1 METILLACKQMS
13 TDFVKQTL
21 RENLGRVVI
30 PHVAD
35 GFWSI
40 YDNAKSACER
50 NKQLDQILRT
60 FQNLLTQVPKWTPE
74 TLKKEVDRI
83 AAASK
88 CDYMEDLLL
97 GVFVSYIRAF
107 ASLQQVR
114 SEHVD
119 IPFTRPSIEVFI
131 HKFYV
136 MAARGFWS
144 NAYLF
149 KTVGVT
155 SEQQAR
161 NRRDIEVMLAD
172 ILNEVIDSFIPWKD
186 ISKAYFKAPDAP
198 EESAAAPAAPAPTPV
213 PAPALVSPLPP
224 VEEPKPV
231 VKFGENE
238 TQEFESE
245 TEDSDDEPP
254 AIKLGEDVGLDEDD
268 FESETDSEAE
278 GEVDVKPSS
287 DAVALNL

>member
-1 METILLACKQMS
+1 METRLLACKQMS

-50 NKQLDQILRT
+50 NQQPDQILRT

-119 IPFTRPSIEVFI
+119 IPFTRPPMEVFI

-144 NAYLF
+144 NAYMF
-149 KTVGVT
+149 KTVGVS

-161 NRRDIEVMLAD
+161 NRRDIELMLAE

-186 ISKAYFKAPDAP
+186 ISKAYFKAPEETSAP
-198 EESAAAPAAPAPTPV
+198 IAPAPAPAPVVETKPTPV
-213 PAPALVSPLPP
+213 
-224 VEEPKPV
+224 VEEPKPA

-245 TEDSDDEPP
+245 AEESEDDDEPP
-254 AIKLGEDVGLDEDD
+254 AIKLGEEVGLDEDD
-268 FESETDSEAE
+268 FESESESEAE

-287 DAVALNL
+287 EAVALNL

>member
-1 METILLACKQMS
+1 MS

-50 NKQLDQILRT
+50 NQQPDQILRT

-119 IPFTRPSIEVFI
+119 IPFTRPSMEVFI

-144 NAYLF
+144 NAYMF
-149 KTVGVT
+149 KTVGVS

-161 NRRDIEVMLAD
+161 NRRDIELMLAD

-186 ISKAYFKAPDAP
+186 ISKAYFKAPEETSAP
-198 EESAAAPAAPAPTPV
+198 IASAPAPAPVVETKPTPV
-213 PAPALVSPLPP
+213 
-224 VEEPKPV
+224 VEEPKPA

-245 TEDSDDEPP
+245 TEESEDDDEPP
-254 AIKLGEDVGLDEDD
+254 AIKLGEEVGLDEDD
-268 FESETDSEAE
+268 FESESESEAE

-287 DAVALNL
+287 EAVALNL

>member
-1 METILLACKQMS
+1 MS

-21 RENLGRVVI
+21 RENLGRTLI

-50 NKQLDQILRT
+50 NKQPDQVLRT
-60 FQNLLTQVPKWTPE
+60 FQNLLTQVPKWTAE

-83 AAASK
+83 SAASK
-88 CDYMEDLLL
+88 CDYIEDLLL

-107 ASLQQVR
+107 ASLQQ
-114 SEHVD
+114 SQSDHVD
-119 IPFTRPSIEVFI
+119 IPFTRPAIEVFL

-136 MAARGFWS
+136 QSARVFWS

-149 KTVGVT
+149 KTVGVS

-161 NRRDIEVMLAD
+161 NRRDIDLMLAD
-172 ILNEVIDSFIPWKD
+172 TLNEVIDSFIPWKD
-186 ISKAYFKAPDAP
+186 ISKAYFKAS
-198 EESAAAPAAPAPTPV
+198 EEAAHPPPAPVAETPAPVPV
-213 PAPALVSPLPP
+213 PAPALVQEP
-224 VEEPKPV
+224 PKPA
-231 VKFGENE
+231 VKFGKNE
-238 TQEFESE
+238 VQEPESE
-245 TEDSDDEPP
+245 SEDDDDDTDDDAPP
-254 AIKLGEDVGLDEDD
+254 AIQLGEDIGLNDDD
-268 FESETDSEAE
+268 FESESESESEAE

-287 DAVALNL
+287 EAVALNL

>member
-1 METILLACKQMS
+1 MS

-50 NKQLDQILRT
+50 NKQPDQILRT

-107 ASLQQVR
+107 ASLQQVKT
-114 SEHVD
+114 EHVD
-119 IPFTRPSIEVFI
+119 IPFTRPSMEVFL

-144 NAYLF
+144 NAYMF

-172 ILNEVIDSFIPWKD
+172 VLNEVIDSFIPWKD
-186 ISKAYFKAPDAP
+186 ISKAYFKAP
-198 EESAAAPAAPAPTPV
+198 EETPAPAPVPEPVAAPV
-213 PAPALVSPLPP
+213 PI
-224 VEEPKPV
+224 VEEPKPA

-238 TQEFESE
+238 MQEFESE
-245 TEDSDDEPP
+245 TEESDDDEPP

-268 FESETDSEAE
+268 FESESESEAE

-287 DAVALNL
+287 EAVALNL

>member
-1 METILLACKQMS
+1 MS

-21 RENLGRVVI
+21 RENLGRTLV

-40 YDNAKSACER
+40 YDNARSACER
-50 NKQLDQILRT
+50 NKQPDQVLRT
-60 FQNLLTQVPKWTPE
+60 FQNLLTQVPKWSTE

-83 AAASK
+83 SAASK
-88 CDYMEDLLL
+88 CDYIEDLLL

-107 ASLQQVR
+107 ASLQQTQ

-119 IPFTRPSIEVFI
+119 IPFTRPAVEVFV

-136 MAARGFWS
+136 VAARGFWS

-149 KTVGVT
+149 RTVGIT

-172 ILNEVIDSFIPWKD
+172 TLNEVIDSFIPWKD
-186 ISKAYFKAPDAP
+186 ISKAYFKSPEAP
-198 EESAAAPAAPAPTPV
+198 EPLAALAAPAAVVEAPVPV
-213 PAPALVSPLPP
+213 APAPALV
-224 VEEPKPV
+224 EEPPKPA
-231 VKFGENE
+231 VKFGKNE
-238 TQEFESE
+238 VQEADSEDEESE
-245 TEDSDDEPP
+245 SDDDEPP
-254 AIKLGEDVGLDEDD
+254 AIQLGEDVGLNDDD
-268 FESETDSEAE
+268 FDSETESE

-287 DAVALNL
+287 EAVALNL

>member
-50 NKQLDQILRT
+50 NQQLDQILRT

-119 IPFTRPSIEVFI
+119 IPFTRPSMEVFV

-144 NAYLF
+144 NAYMF
-149 KTVGVT
+149 KTVGVS

-161 NRRDIEVMLAD
+161 NRRDIELMLAET
-172 ILNEVIDSFIPWKD
+172 LNEVIDSFIPWKD
-186 ISKAYFKAPDAP
+186 ISKAYFKAPEETPAP
-198 EESAAAPAAPAPTPV
+198 IAPAPA
-213 PAPALVSPLPP
+213 PAPAPVVETKPTPV
-224 VEEPKPV
+224 VEETKPA

-245 TEDSDDEPP
+245 AEESEDDDEPP
-254 AIKLGEDVGLDEDD
+254 AIKLGEEVGLDEDD
-268 FESETDSEAE
+268 FESESESEAE

-287 DAVALNL
+287 EAVALNL

>member
-1 METILLACKQMS
+1 MKTRLLACKQMS

-50 NKQLDQILRT
+50 NKQPDQILRT

-107 ASLQQVR
+107 ASLQQVKT
-114 SEHVD
+114 EHVD
-119 IPFTRPSIEVFI
+119 IPFTRPSMEVFL

-144 NAYLF
+144 NAYMF

-172 ILNEVIDSFIPWKD
+172 VLNEVIDSFIPWKD
-186 ISKAYFKAPDAP
+186 ISKAYFKAP
-198 EESAAAPAAPAPTPV
+198 EETPAPAPVPEPVAAPV
-213 PAPALVSPLPP
+213 PM
-224 VEEPKPV
+224 VEEPKPA

-238 TQEFESE
+238 MQEFESD
-245 TEDSDDEPP
+245 TEESDDDEPP

-268 FESETDSEAE
+268 FESESESEAE

-287 DAVALNL
+287 EAVALNL

>member
-1 METILLACKQMS
+1 MS

-21 RENLGRVVI
+21 RENLGRTLI

-50 NKQLDQILRT
+50 NKQPDQILRT
-60 FQNLLTQVPKWTPE
+60 FQNLLTQVPKWTTE

-83 AAASK
+83 SAASK
-88 CDYMEDLLL
+88 CDYIEDLLL

-107 ASLQQVR
+107 ASLQQTQ

-119 IPFTRPSIEVFI
+119 IPFTRPSVDVFL

-136 MAARGFWS
+136 QSARAFWS

-149 KTVGVT
+149 RTLGIT

-172 ILNEVIDSFIPWKD
+172 TLNEVIDSFIPWKD
-186 ISKAYFKAPDAP
+186 ISKAYFKAPEVP
-198 EESAAAPAAPAPTPV
+198 EHPAPTPV
-213 PAPALVSPLPP
+213 PEIPAPAPPPPPALVQEP
-224 VEEPKPV
+224 PKPA
-231 VKFGENE
+231 VKFGANE
-238 TQEFESE
+238 VQEPDTESE
-245 TEDSDDEPP
+245 SEDEESDDDAPP
-254 AIKLGEDVGLDEDD
+254 AIQLGEDIGLNDDD
-268 FESETDSEAE
+268 FESESDSEAE

-287 DAVALNL
+287 EAVALNL